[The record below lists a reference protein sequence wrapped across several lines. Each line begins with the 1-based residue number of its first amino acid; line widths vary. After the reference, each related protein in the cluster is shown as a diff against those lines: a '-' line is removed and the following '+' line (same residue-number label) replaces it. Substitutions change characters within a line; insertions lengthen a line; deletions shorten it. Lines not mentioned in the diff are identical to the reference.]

1 MAKHS
6 KEKITNK
13 SNNRAL
19 IIFAIFII
27 LLLVGIIEVSIIRNE
42 KTSRFNSIKDSTT
55 IEGERLVFKSTLEH
69 NRIIECRFNSIKD
82 STTIEGERL
91 VFKSTLE
98 HNRIIECIFK
108 NNILE
113 TVKIYQQFENS
124 EDLEKEKE
132 KYLNNSNI
140 TILNINE
147 EERAIEIQKNDFG
160 SDTGKSY
167 EEIYDKYLVQII
179 GAYTIIE

>member
-69 NRIIECRFNSIKD
+69 NRIIES
-82 STTIEGERL
+82 
-91 VFKSTLE
+91 
-98 HNRIIECIFK
+98 IFK

-113 TVKIYQQFENS
+113 TVKIYQQFENN

-147 EERAIEIQKNDFG
+147 EERSIEIQKNDFG

>member
-13 SNNRAL
+13 SNNREL

-55 IEGERLVFKSTLEH
+55 IEDERLVFKSTSEH
-69 NRIIECRFNSIKD
+69 NRIIEY
-82 STTIEGERL
+82 
-91 VFKSTLE
+91 
-98 HNRIIECIFK
+98 IFK

-113 TVKIYQQFENS
+113 TVKIYQQFENN

-147 EERAIEIQKNDFG
+147 EERSIEIQKNDFG

-179 GAYTIIE
+179 GAYQIIQ

>member
-13 SNNRAL
+13 SNNREL
-19 IIFAIFII
+19 LIFAIFII

-69 NRIIECRFNSIKD
+69 NRIIES
-82 STTIEGERL
+82 
-91 VFKSTLE
+91 
-98 HNRIIECIFK
+98 IFK

-113 TVKIYQQFENS
+113 TVKIYQQFENN

-147 EERAIEIQKNDFG
+147 EERSIEIQKNDFG

>member
-42 KTSRFNSIKDSTT
+42 KTS
-55 IEGERLVFKSTLEH
+55 
-69 NRIIECRFNSIKD
+69 RFNSIKD

>member
-55 IEGERLVFKSTLEH
+55 IEDERLAFKSRSEH
-69 NRIIECRFNSIKD
+69 NRIIEY
-82 STTIEGERL
+82 
-91 VFKSTLE
+91 
-98 HNRIIECIFK
+98 IFK

-113 TVKIYQQFENS
+113 TVKIYQQFENN
-124 EDLEKEKE
+124 EDLEKE

-140 TILNINE
+140 TILNIDE
-147 EERAIEIQKNDFG
+147 EERSIEIQKNDFG

>member
-42 KTSRFNSIKDSTT
+42 KKSRFNSIKDSTT
-55 IEGERLVFKSTLEH
+55 T
-69 NRIIECRFNSIKD
+69 
-82 STTIEGERL
+82 EGERL

-113 TVKIYQQFENS
+113 TVKIYQQFENN

-147 EERAIEIQKNDFG
+147 EERSIEIQKNDFG

>member
-13 SNNRAL
+13 SNNREL

-55 IEGERLVFKSTLEH
+55 IE
-69 NRIIECRFNSIKD
+69 D
-82 STTIEGERL
+82 ERL

-113 TVKIYQQFENS
+113 TVKIYQQFENN

-147 EERAIEIQKNDFG
+147 EERSIEIQKNDFG

>member
-55 IEGERLVFKSTLEH
+55 IEDERLVFKSTSEH
-69 NRIIECRFNSIKD
+69 NRIIEY
-82 STTIEGERL
+82 
-91 VFKSTLE
+91 
-98 HNRIIECIFK
+98 IFK

-113 TVKIYQQFENS
+113 TVKIYQQFENN

-147 EERAIEIQKNDFG
+147 EERSIEIQKNDFG

>member
-1 MAKHS
+1 MK
-6 KEKITNK
+6 TNGNILRK
-13 SNNRAL
+13 L
-19 IIFAIFII
+19 LFIIFAIFII

-42 KTSRFNSIKDSTT
+42 KTS
-55 IEGERLVFKSTLEH
+55 
-69 NRIIECRFNSIKD
+69 RFNSIKD

>member
-13 SNNRAL
+13 SNNREL

-55 IEGERLVFKSTLEH
+55 IEDERLVFKSTSEH
-69 NRIIECRFNSIKD
+69 NRIIES
-82 STTIEGERL
+82 
-91 VFKSTLE
+91 
-98 HNRIIECIFK
+98 IFK

-113 TVKIYQQFENS
+113 TVKIYQQFENN

-147 EERAIEIQKNDFG
+147 EERSIEIQKNDFG

>member
-13 SNNRAL
+13 SNNREL

-69 NRIIECRFNSIKD
+69 NRIIECRF
-82 STTIEGERL
+82 
-91 VFKSTLE
+91 
-98 HNRIIECIFK
+98 K

-113 TVKIYQQFENS
+113 TVKIYQQFENN

>member
-69 NRIIECRFNSIKD
+69 NRIIEY
-82 STTIEGERL
+82 
-91 VFKSTLE
+91 
-98 HNRIIECIFK
+98 IFK

>member
-42 KTSRFNSIKDSTT
+42 KTSRFKIRNEKTS
-55 IEGERLVFKSTLEH
+55 
-69 NRIIECRFNSIKD
+69 RFNSIKD
-82 STTIEGERL
+82 STTIEDERL
-91 VFKSTLE
+91 VFKSTSE
-98 HNRIIECIFK
+98 HNRIIEYIFK

-113 TVKIYQQFENS
+113 TVKIYQQFENN
-124 EDLEKEKE
+124 EDLEKETE

>member
-13 SNNRAL
+13 SNNREL

-55 IEGERLVFKSTLEH
+55 IEDERLVFKSTLEH
-69 NRIIECRFNSIKD
+69 NRIIES
-82 STTIEGERL
+82 
-91 VFKSTLE
+91 
-98 HNRIIECIFK
+98 IFK

-147 EERAIEIQKNDFG
+147 EERSIEIQKNDFG

>member
-13 SNNRAL
+13 SNNREL

-69 NRIIECRFNSIKD
+69 NRIIEY
-82 STTIEGERL
+82 
-91 VFKSTLE
+91 
-98 HNRIIECIFK
+98 IFK

-113 TVKIYQQFENS
+113 TVKIYQQFENN

-147 EERAIEIQKNDFG
+147 EERSIEIQKNDFG

>member
-13 SNNRAL
+13 SNNREL

-69 NRIIECRFNSIKD
+69 NRIIES
-82 STTIEGERL
+82 
-91 VFKSTLE
+91 
-98 HNRIIECIFK
+98 IFK

>member
-13 SNNRAL
+13 SNNREL

-55 IEGERLVFKSTLEH
+55 IEDERLVFKST
-69 NRIIECRFNSIKD
+69 S
-82 STTIEGERL
+82 
-91 VFKSTLE
+91 E

-113 TVKIYQQFENS
+113 TVKIYQQFENN
-124 EDLEKEKE
+124 EDLEKETE

-147 EERAIEIQKNDFG
+147 EERSIEIQKNDFG

>member
-42 KTSRFNSIKDSTT
+42 KTSRFNSIKIRNEKTS
-55 IEGERLVFKSTLEH
+55 
-69 NRIIECRFNSIKD
+69 RFNSIKD
-82 STTIEGERL
+82 STTIEDERL
-91 VFKSTLE
+91 AFKSRSE
-98 HNRIIECIFK
+98 HNRIIEYIFK

-113 TVKIYQQFENS
+113 TVKIYQQFENN
-124 EDLEKEKE
+124 EDLEKETE

-147 EERAIEIQKNDFG
+147 EERSIEIQKNDFG

>member
-13 SNNRAL
+13 SNNREL

-69 NRIIECRFNSIKD
+69 NRIIEY
-82 STTIEGERL
+82 
-91 VFKSTLE
+91 
-98 HNRIIECIFK
+98 IFK

>member
-13 SNNRAL
+13 SNNREL

-69 NRIIECRFNSIKD
+69 NRIIECI
-82 STTIEGERL
+82 L
-91 VFKSTLE
+91 
-98 HNRIIECIFK
+98 K

-147 EERAIEIQKNDFG
+147 EERSIEIQKNDFG

>member
-13 SNNRAL
+13 SNNREL

-69 NRIIECRFNSIKD
+69 NRIIES
-82 STTIEGERL
+82 
-91 VFKSTLE
+91 
-98 HNRIIECIFK
+98 IFK
-108 NNILE
+108 KL
-113 TVKIYQQFENS
+113 S
-124 EDLEKEKE
+124 EL
-132 KYLNNSNI
+132 I
-140 TILNINE
+140 TSE
-147 EERAIEIQKNDFG
+147 
-160 SDTGKSY
+160 
-167 EEIYDKYLVQII
+167 
-179 GAYTIIE
+179 

>member
-13 SNNRAL
+13 SNNREL

-55 IEGERLVFKSTLEH
+55 IEDERLVFKSTSEH
-69 NRIIECRFNSIKD
+69 NRIIEY
-82 STTIEGERL
+82 
-91 VFKSTLE
+91 
-98 HNRIIECIFK
+98 IFK

-113 TVKIYQQFENS
+113 TVKIYQQFENN

-147 EERAIEIQKNDFG
+147 EERSIEIQKNDFG
-160 SDTGKSY
+160 ADTGKSY